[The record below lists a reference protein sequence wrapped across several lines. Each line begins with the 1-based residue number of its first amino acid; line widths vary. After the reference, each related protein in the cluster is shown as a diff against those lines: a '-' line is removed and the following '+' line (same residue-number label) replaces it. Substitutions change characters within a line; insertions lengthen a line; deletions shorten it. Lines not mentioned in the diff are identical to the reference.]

1 MGYLCRCDCL
11 LPGAGGTMSGNMG
24 MLTLA
29 LVLVAFLGGMA
40 FLTVLPKKPAT
51 EPQEGKKTT
60 TTKRVVWFCLGNGVA
75 WVWCSYILA
84 YLGRGEIAES
94 LSKVAITE
102 IVGVVLVYCVKS
114 LFENLS
120 RNNCWPDKEKKQDAD

>member
-1 MGYLCRCDCL
+1 MGHLRGHYCL
-11 LPGAGGTMSGNMG
+11 LSGAGGVMSGNMG

-29 LVLVAFLGGMA
+29 LVLVAFLGGMV
-40 FLTVLPKKPAT
+40 FLNVLPKKPAT
-51 EPQEGKKTT
+51 EPQDGKKTT

-102 IVGVVLVYCVKS
+102 IVGVVLVYAVKS
-114 LFENLS
+114 LAENLS
-120 RNNCWPDKEKKQDAD
+120 KNNAWPDKEKKQDAD